1 LPAQKPQLFMRIRF
15 TILGLLLSFGIVK
28 ASQDTTTVDL
38 GEVTIMENRMEIPFN
53 KVSRNITVIN
63 RKAIETTPARSLQEI
78 LSFTP
83 GVDVRQRGV
92 SGVQADIGIR
102 GGNFEQTLMLINGIK
117 LTDPQTGHHMVNI
130 PVPLQAIQRVEVLK
144 GPGSRIFG
152 QNAFAGAVN
161 VITTLS
167 DKKSLNIQGFGGDF
181 GMRGGSI
188 VSSLPV
194 GKYKQTIS
202 ASYDASDGHW
212 YNSDFKVTNLFYESG
227 FDIND
232 RNEIRAMA
240 GYSDRDF
247 GANGFYTN
255 SFPDQWESVQ
265 TFLAALSHTYR
276 FDKLY
281 FQTRGYWRRNDDEFR
296 LRRNEPA
303 FYTNLHTSDVFAL
316 ELNGTYTSKIGT
328 TGFGIEGREEK
339 IESTNLGNRSRT
351 FAGFFAEHRIE
362 FADKFDFR
370 AGLYSNYYNEYKW
383 KHFPGA
389 EIGYQVNAYSRL
401 YSNYG
406 ISFRIPSFTELYYED
421 PSNQSNPDLLPEE
434 AENFEIG
441 WKFSKSRLRTEL
453 VYFHRFTENLI
464 DWNREPSETQPN
476 RNKWTPQNIS
486 EVRFNGVETS
496 IQYLADLGG
505 ENAKIK
511 ELMLSYN
518 YINADLNQAQGV
530 ESRYA
535 LNSLRH
541 QVIGGIQAEFAKR
554 TELTIKGRYIERMA
568 LEPYFL
574 LDARLDY
581 NRLKKFGLFLE
592 ASNITDADYVEA
604 GFVQMPGRW
613 FKAGFM
619 INLD

>member
-1 LPAQKPQLFMRIRF
+1 MPDQKPQLFMRIRF
-15 TILGLLLSFGIVK
+15 TILGLLLSFGIAK

-63 RKAIETTPARSLQEI
+63 RKAIETTPARSLQEV

-188 VSSLPV
+188 VSSLPI

-202 ASYDASDGHW
+202 ASHDASDGHW

-240 GYSDRDF
+240 GYSDREF

-265 TFLAALSHTYR
+265 TFLAALSLSLIHIS
-276 FDKLY
+276 
-281 FQTRGYWRRNDDEFR
+281 Q
-296 LRRNEPA
+296 
-303 FYTNLHTSDVFAL
+303 
-316 ELNGTYTSKIGT
+316 
-328 TGFGIEGREEK
+328 GI
-339 IESTNLGNRSRT
+339 
-351 FAGFFAEHRIE
+351 
-362 FADKFDFR
+362 
-370 AGLYSNYYNEYKW
+370 
-383 KHFPGA
+383 
-389 EIGYQVNAYSRL
+389 
-401 YSNYG
+401 
-406 ISFRIPSFTELYYED
+406 
-421 PSNQSNPDLLPEE
+421 
-434 AENFEIG
+434 
-441 WKFSKSRLRTEL
+441 
-453 VYFHRFTENLI
+453 
-464 DWNREPSETQPN
+464 
-476 RNKWTPQNIS
+476 
-486 EVRFNGVETS
+486 VR
-496 IQYLADLGG
+496 
-505 ENAKIK
+505 
-511 ELMLSYN
+511 
-518 YINADLNQAQGV
+518 
-530 ESRYA
+530 
-535 LNSLRH
+535 
-541 QVIGGIQAEFAKR
+541 
-554 TELTIKGRYIERMA
+554 
-568 LEPYFL
+568 
-574 LDARLDY
+574 
-581 NRLKKFGLFLE
+581 
-592 ASNITDADYVEA
+592 
-604 GFVQMPGRW
+604 
-613 FKAGFM
+613 
-619 INLD
+619 

>member
-1 LPAQKPQLFMRIRF
+1 MPDQKPQLFMRIRF
-15 TILGLLLSFGIVK
+15 TILGLLLSFGIAK

-63 RKAIETTPARSLQEI
+63 RKAIETTPARSLQEV

-202 ASYDASDGHW
+202 ASHDASDGHW

-296 LRRNEPA
+296 LKRNEPA

-351 FAGFFAEHRIE
+351 FAGIFAEHRIE
-362 FADKFDFR
+362 FAEKFDFR

-511 ELMLSYN
+511 ELILSYN
-518 YINADLNQAQGV
+518 YINADLNQASGV

-541 QVIGGIQAEFAKR
+541 QVIGGIQAEFVKR
-554 TELTIKGRYIERMA
+554 AELTIKGRYIERMA